1 MNFFFDHVRLL
12 VVIQVLNT
20 PSWLILDYSH
30 RDKYMKQLRTGA
42 FILPRVGKHPMNS
55 KLTIYNNIDEIE
67 NDLFGTVVRLLVV
80 IGVYVVDYITGCH

>member
-1 MNFFFDHVRLL
+1 
-12 VVIQVLNT
+12 
-20 PSWLILDYSH
+20 
-30 RDKYMKQLRTGA
+30 MKQLRIGA

-80 IGVYVVDYITGCH
+80 IGVYVVD